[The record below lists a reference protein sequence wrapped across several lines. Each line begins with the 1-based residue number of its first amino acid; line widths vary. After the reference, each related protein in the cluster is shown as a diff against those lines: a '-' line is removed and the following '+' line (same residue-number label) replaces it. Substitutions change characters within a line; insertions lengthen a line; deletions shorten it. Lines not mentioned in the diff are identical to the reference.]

1 MRILS
6 PMLAMLTAVVMLAGN
21 AGVIDEK
28 APNVVAA
35 MRPSATPAATTEA
48 QAKDGA
54 ANAASRRRAMLV
66 LFLSANGHPF
76 GFFK

>member
-6 PMLAMLTAVVMLAGN
+6 PMLAMLTAVVMVAGN

-28 APNVVAA
+28 APNVAA
-35 MRPSATPAATTEA
+35 MRASAAPAATTDA
-48 QAKDGA
+48 QAKDRA
-54 ANAASRRRAMLV
+54 ANTASRRRAMLV
-66 LFLSANGHPF
+66 LFLSAAGHPF

>member
-28 APNVVAA
+28 APNVVEA
-35 MRPSATPAATTEA
+35 MRASAAPAAITEA
-48 QAKDGA
+48 QAKDRA

-66 LFLSANGHPF
+66 LFLSAAGHPF